1 MVSDR
6 TMRAVLRYSTPFILE
21 NLASLDFLN
30 NNVQKVDGKT
40 PFYDDMSQFAAM
52 ASKKGKKE
60 YVSKRPTIHLKDSWM
75 LRISSSGGIGIV
87 RLSNTKRSGDGRWN
101 IADLLWYGTHDYNID
116 APDVSMRVPVLYHDI
131 VSAGTGKGGWTGM
144 AAAFKRT
151 ARLQHRDYVTQTI
164 KGHHTGAMSFYNR
177 YLGKMQWNRHF
188 RRGIRNEL
196 VQTFKRYIL
205 LCVENGIRMG
215 LTRMEEE
222 GLLRSAITNVSVRIQ
237 A

>member
-21 NLASLDFLN
+21 NLASIDFLN
-30 NNVQKVDGKT
+30 NNVSKVDGKT
-40 PFYDDMSQFAAM
+40 PFYDDQSQFAAM
-52 ASKKGKKE
+52 ASKRGKKE

-87 RLSNTKRSGDGRWN
+87 RLSNAKRSGDGRWN

-116 APDVSMRVPVLYHDI
+116 APDVSMRVPVFYKEAI
-131 VSAGTGKGGWTGM
+131 FSAVPGVGRTQAEAIKNLRKYRGK
-144 AAAFKRT
+144 
-151 ARLQHRDYVTQTI
+151 DYIDQLVN

-205 LCVENGIRMG
+205 LCVENGIRTG